1 MARRTS
7 MPVLTFKASAM
18 RVRVPASAA
27 NLGPAF
33 DCAALALDWY
43 DDLVAQVSDEPG
55 IEVDMV
61 GEGADDLPRDGK
73 HLVAKSM
80 MMA

>member
-7 MPVLTFKASAM
+7 LPVLTFKASAM

-33 DCAALALDWY
+33 DAAGLALDWY
-43 DDLVAQVSDEPG
+43 DDMVAQVSDDPG
-55 IEVDMV
+55 IGDLGEITV
-61 GEGADDLPRDGK
+61 GRRVVGK
-73 HLVAKSM
+73 LNLAAVLQRF
-80 MMA
+80 